1 MTEKLNKIYYIIPRN
16 HISTCFFFA
25 CKMYIV
31 CTICRDNFIQSDDI
45 AVTRCGHVF
54 HVNCLSRWLTR
65 SNSCPECREK
75 TSQEKTQRLYVT
87 FASNEA
93 SNTDNLSTQERIDS
107 LKFQV
112 LLNEKNIK
120 YYTSKNETL
129 EKQNAGL
136 RQEVRKVESEISKK
150 NSTIYLLK
158 EQMKD
163 LKEKYTEY
171 ETLKHK
177 LSQKEKEIE
186 NLQHMKKL
194 LHGSVME
201 AEEIFTKSDRDTLVT
216 YMKAMKRD
224 MFKNAKRWELL
235 HKHIKRCLNTQ
246 TEVVALVEDQFKKPE
261 MIYDK
266 RLVDNVTDLVD
277 RIYEMEKL
285 ILISLKKCQN
295 FDVKSPTC
303 NSPKKL
309 NETFVTGLQTVRT
322 APSKVEN
329 KAVTS
334 ACQNRYSI
342 SKKRAKL
349 L

>member
-1 MTEKLNKIYYIIPRN
+1 
-16 HISTCFFFA
+16 
-25 CKMYIV
+25 MYIV

-186 NLQHMKKL
+186 NLQQYVC
-194 LHGSVME
+194 LH
-201 AEEIFTKSDRDTLVT
+201 
-216 YMKAMKRD
+216 
-224 MFKNAKRWELL
+224 
-235 HKHIKRCLNTQ
+235 
-246 TEVVALVEDQFKKPE
+246 
-261 MIYDK
+261 
-266 RLVDNVTDLVD
+266 
-277 RIYEMEKL
+277 
-285 ILISLKKCQN
+285 
-295 FDVKSPTC
+295 
-303 NSPKKL
+303 
-309 NETFVTGLQTVRT
+309 
-322 APSKVEN
+322 
-329 KAVTS
+329 
-334 ACQNRYSI
+334 
-342 SKKRAKL
+342 
-349 L
+349 